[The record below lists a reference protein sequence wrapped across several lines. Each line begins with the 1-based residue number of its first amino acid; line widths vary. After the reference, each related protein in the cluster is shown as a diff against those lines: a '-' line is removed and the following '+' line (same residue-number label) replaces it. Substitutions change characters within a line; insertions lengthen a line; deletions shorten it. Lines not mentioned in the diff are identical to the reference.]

1 MKFYLFFTHTDGFSI
16 MSSYGMSWVDSK
28 SFDLQLAVTKKVTDL
43 FTENM
48 LLKIMQLV
56 ILIAA
61 LNYHSN
67 FAC

>member
-1 MKFYLFFTHTDGFSI
+1 